1 MTAAHCVASASE
13 SSMRVRLGD
22 WNVREQSE
30 KFPHEDYEIERK
42 EIHPD
47 YKPAT
52 FQNDIALV
60 RLKKEVIYKEHIIPV
75 CLPDFKENFVGKT
88 AAVVGWGRSAH
99 GQIVTPSVLQEV
111 EVQVINSEKCQ
122 EWFKSNNRKEVIYKK
137 EFLCAGWESGGRDS
151 CQGDS
156 GGPLVTEK
164 VSIHFK
170 AFLKIFLT

>member
-1 MTAAHCVASASE
+1 MGE

-60 RLKKEVIYKEHIIPV
+60 RLKKEVVYKEHIIPV
-75 CLPDFKENFVGKT
+75 CLPDFKENFVGKN
-88 AAVVGWGRSAH
+88 AAVVGWVDLSMDKLSLH
-99 GQIVTPSVLQEV
+99 L
-111 EVQVINSEKCQ
+111 C
-122 EWFKSNNRKEVIYKK
+122 YKRWK
-137 EFLCAGWESGGRDS
+137 Y
-151 CQGDS
+151 
-156 GGPLVTEK
+156 K
-164 VSIHFK
+164 
-170 AFLKIFLT
+170 